1 MSMTGKVYLVGAGCG
16 AYDLITLRGARLLE
30 ECEAVVYD
38 SLIDDRLLELVPKN
52 TEKIC
57 VGKRAG
63 QHSETQENI
72 NQLLVRKALEGKTV
86 VRLKGGDPF
95 VFGRGGEEILALQ
108 EKDIPYSVV
117 PGISSAVAAPE
128 LAGIPVTH
136 RRISRSFHVITGHT
150 ADDLLPEN
158 MQSYARLGGTLVF
171 LMGLRNLRDIA
182 DSLISGGMRGAT
194 PAAVIS
200 CGGTLRQRTVRA
212 SLDSIAGAAE
222 REEICAPAVIV
233 VGETAGMELAP
244 AKAAALNG
252 VSVAVTGT
260 ERFCEKL
267 SYRLEALGAE
277 VHCRCRLNV
286 VEYENNER
294 FESALRHIDEYSW
307 LAFTS
312 MNGVEIFFEHMRKT
326 GTDTRTLHNVKIA
339 ALGKGTA
346 QALEKR
352 GVFPQLV
359 PEKYTAAA
367 LGASLVN
374 EASGSGKI
382 LILRAEKGSAG
393 LTKPLD
399 EAGLSYDDVKIYDVT
414 ASDESIHGEICDDY
428 LVFGSASGVHAFFA
442 GENSVSDNTK
452 IVCIGYST
460 AEALRSLKKEACLVC
475 EEHSADG
482 IIQAILRE
490 EEK

>member
-1 MSMTGKVYLVGAGCG
+1 MSKTGKVYLVGAGCG
-16 AYDLITLRGARLLE
+16 AYDLITLRGARLLG
-30 ECEAVVYD
+30 ECDAVVYD
-38 SLIDDRLLELVPKN
+38 SLIDDRLLELAPRKA
-52 TEKIC
+52 EKIC

-72 NQLLVRKALEGKTV
+72 NLLLIEKALEGKTV

-95 VFGRGGEEILALQ
+95 VFGRGGEEIIALR
-108 EKDIPYSVV
+108 EKDIPCGIV

-136 RRISRSFHVITGHT
+136 RRTSRSFHVITGHT

-182 DSLISGGMRGAT
+182 DSLISGGMDGAT

-200 CGGTLRQRTVRA
+200 CGGTSRQRTVRA
-212 SLDSIAGAAE
+212 SLDSIADTAE

-244 AKAAALNG
+244 TKACALSG

-277 VHCRCRLNV
+277 VHCRCRLSV
-286 VEYENNER
+286 VEYGNNMH
-294 FESALRHIDEYSW
+294 FESVLRHIDEYSW

-312 MNGVEIFFEHMRKT
+312 MNGVEIFFDHLKKT
-326 GTDTRTLHNVKIA
+326 GTDIRTLHDVKIA

-346 QALEKR
+346 QALENR
-352 GVFPQLV
+352 GIIPQLV
-359 PEKYTAAA
+359 PEKYTSEA
-367 LGASLVN
+367 LGRALAN

-382 LILRAEKGSAG
+382 LILRAEKGSSE

-399 EAGLSYDDVKIYDVT
+399 EAGLFYDDVKIYDVT
-414 ASDESIHGEICDDY
+414 ASDESVHSEICDDY
-428 LVFGSASGVHAFFA
+428 LVFGSASGVHAFFEV
-442 GENSVSDNTK
+442 GNSVSDNTK

-460 AEALRSLKKEACLVC
+460 AEALRSLKKEAYLVC

-482 IIQAILRE
+482 IIQTILRE